1 MDAILG
7 YMVFTS
13 LHRPQSSDESE
24 EKYPALRIVLFIW
37 KFLVVLFAIATIV
50 MTYLVWQLPDRN
62 HVAFGLMTLLI
73 GTIVCLFQWANIE
86 LVEVFLDIEE
96 NTRRTADRAPT
107 GTL

>member
-1 MDAILG
+1 MSAILK

-13 LHRPQSSDESE
+13 LNRPQSSVESE
-24 EKYPALRIVLFIW
+24 EKYPALRIVLFSL

-96 NTRRTADRAPT
+96 NTRRMADRGSP
-107 GTL
+107 